1 MHCVVDT
8 LKGALAPLPVFLIK
22 LFILSL
28 KWSVM
33 DGSTRAGDS
42 YYPIFNSTVKA
53 DIPISMHVFYV
64 PIIPIGARP
73 MATRLFGY
81 SAGKYRYTN
90 AQQQSGD

>member
-1 MHCVVDT
+1 MGPPEQEIVT
-8 LKGALAPLPVFLIK
+8 
-22 LFILSL
+22 ILY
-28 KWSVM
+28 
-33 DGSTRAGDS
+33 STPQSRQI
-42 YYPIFNSTVKA
+42 YPYLCMF
-53 DIPISMHVFYV
+53 FYV